1 MRYVS
6 IDLSSDNYL
15 QQPQI
20 CGGYAG
26 EHNETVL
33 QVKLP
38 DRMIGIEC
46 SGYRFD
52 FQTSEDNEI
61 LSPLIPVSELKD
73 NILSFKLTEQ
83 LTVGGKLLF
92 NVVAQL
98 LNGETIDL
106 ISKTNMVVLYIADS
120 PEGKS
125 TIADP
130 DGYKDEYIKMI
141 NELIGDLVGQKTTEG
156 GEIFNDYENN
166 QSISEFSSARGT
178 HTFAGTKF
186 FYIIDK
192 NEINKTYT
200 LKDYYLD
207 ISSSGELAV
216 NDLFSITTGGNR
228 EDCGTIKSITQEEGT
243 NNAIVTVSNWYW
255 DNSSS
260 LVEPTYDNPCTSFIF
275 RVIDKP
281 LCGTDI
287 MGTAASAEG
296 DDTKALL
303 VGAHSEGGYTVAGGK
318 YSHAEGRDTRAGY
331 GAHAEGY
338 ITKAMGQGAHSEGHF
353 TDAQGWYSHSE
364 GNNTKSIGKS
374 SHAEGENSVASGQF
388 SHAEG
393 NNNIASGQ
401 GAHAEG
407 LNTQATEKATHSEG
421 NTTKATGINAHAEG
435 NETEASGNTSHSEGY
450 NTKATGGMSHSE
462 GYDTKATGSI
472 SHSEGYST
480 TASESY
486 AHAEGHN
493 TTASGSASHAEGRN
507 TEASGSQAHAEG
519 SNTLASNFNTH
530 AEGNNTQATKN
541 EAHAEGCNTTASGGA
556 SHAEGEY
563 TTASGYSSHAEGGN
577 TTASGYSSH
586 AEGGNTVA
594 GGAYSHAG
602 GLGTIASGSS
612 QTSIGKYNR
621 EDVNAL
627 LIVGN
632 GSGPSATERSNAFTV
647 NRNGTATVQT
657 NPIEDMD
664 VANKGYVD
672 NLVGSVET
680 ALDSIIAMQEELIG
694 GDA

>member
-20 CGGYAG
+20 FGGYAG

-141 NELIGDLVGQKTTEG
+141 VGQKTTEG

-296 DDTKALL
+296 DDTKALM
-303 VGAHSEGGYTVAGGK
+303 VGAHSEGRYTVAGGK
-318 YSHAEGRDTRAGY
+318 YSHAEGRNTRSGY
-331 GAHAEGY
+331 ASHAEGWG
-338 ITKAMGQGAHSEGHF
+338 TKAMGQEAHSEGYF

-364 GNNTKSIGKS
+364 GNNTKSIGQS
-374 SHAEGENSVASGQF
+374 SHAEGANSVASGQF

-393 NNNIASGQ
+393 TTTQATNTGSHSEGRNTIASGI
-401 GAHAEG
+401 GAHSEGSYSTDENNIIIYTEAIGTGSHAEG
-407 LNTQATEKATHSEG
+407 LG
-421 NTTKATGINAHAEG
+421 TK
-435 NETEASGNTSHSEGY
+435 
-450 NTKATGGMSHSE
+450 
-462 GYDTKATGSI
+462 
-472 SHSEGYST
+472 
-480 TASESY
+480 
-486 AHAEGHN
+486 
-493 TTASGSASHAEGRN
+493 
-507 TEASGSQAHAEG
+507 
-519 SNTLASNFNTH
+519 
-530 AEGNNTQATKN
+530 
-541 EAHAEGCNTTASGGA
+541 
-556 SHAEGEY
+556 
-563 TTASGYSSHAEGGN
+563 ASGYSSHSEGRFTIASGSQSHAEGSGTKAINYNTHSEGNN
-577 TTASGYSSH
+577 TTASGNESH
-586 AEGGNTVA
+586 AEGKNTVA
-594 GGAYSHAG
+594 SGSVSHAG

>member
-20 CGGYAG
+20 FGGYAG

-141 NELIGDLVGQKTTEG
+141 NELTGDLVGQKTTEG

-178 HTFAGTKF
+178 HTFVGTKF

-228 EDCGTIKSITQEEGT
+228 EDCGTIESITQEEGT

-255 DNSSS
+255 DNSTG
-260 LVEPTYDNPCTSFIF
+260 LTEPTYDNPSTSFIF

-287 MGTAASAEG
+287 MGIGASSEG
-296 DDTKALL
+296 YSTKALMI
-303 VGAHSEGGYTVAGGK
+303 GCHSEGYFTIAGGK
-318 YSHAEGRDTRAGY
+318 YSHAEGRNTRSGY
-331 GAHAEGY
+331 AAHAEGWG
-338 ITKAMGQGAHSEGHF
+338 TKAMGQEAHSEGYF

-364 GNNTKSIGKS
+364 GNNTKSIGQS
-374 SHAEGENSVASGQF
+374 SHAEGANSVASGQF

-407 LNTQATEKATHSEG
+407 LNTQATEEATHSEG

-435 NETEASGNTSHSEGY
+435 NQTEASGDTSHSEGY

-462 GYDTKATGSI
+462 GY
-472 SHSEGYST
+472 ST
-480 TASESY
+480 TASNSY
-486 AHAEGHN
+486 AHAEGRD
-493 TTASGSASHAEGRN
+493 TTASGNASHAEGAN
-507 TEASGSQAHAEG
+507 TKASGSQAHAEG

-556 SHAEGEY
+556 SHAEGED
-563 TTASGYSSHAEGGN
+563 

-594 GGAYSHAG
+594 GGYSSHAEGRNTVAGGEYSHAG

-627 LIVGN
+627 LIIGN
-632 GSGPSATERSNAFTV
+632 GTGPSATERSNAFTV

-672 NLVGSVET
+672 NLVGGVET